1 MNIRNVV
8 HKHNNIGIDVIVY
21 YKYGN
26 IYKDNNRNKIKSVI
40 RALCNYKKYITL
52 YFKNLIIN
60 LSRSFYGKELVTE
73 QLMCLNFK
81 NRRFFPLMNDI
92 STNKTIYN
100 NSLGIIAKYFSNSK
114 SYLRSKSSFI
124 LSSSYLRRLV
134 THLLIKDLRLLIK
147 KTPLFL
153 RDILNTLFQASNKLY
168 KNPFNDKQLV
178 NEKDMAGIF
187 PRINYVMFVNNR
199 GFGNPKNKK
208 KGRLKRKIS
217 KRVFLLNSIVD

>member
-1 MNIRNVV
+1 
-8 HKHNNIGIDVIVY
+8 
-21 YKYGN
+21 
-26 IYKDNNRNKIKSVI
+26 
-40 RALCNYKKYITL
+40 
-52 YFKNLIIN
+52 
-60 LSRSFYGKELVTE
+60 
-73 QLMCLNFK
+73 MCLNFK